1 MTDGALHVELASSC
15 DGAELVEFLATRGLA
30 GSVLSSNDHCELEI
44 RYAVDPDERL
54 RVDFEAALRSWL
66 AEHRPP
72 LVPTAS
78 RERGY
83 VLRPPG
89 D

>member
-1 MTDGALHVELASSC
+1 MTTPIHVELPGLC
-15 DGAELVEFLATRGLA
+15 DGEALVAFLAAHGLD
-30 GSVLSSNDHCELEI
+30 GSIVSTNDHCEIEVRDALD
-44 RYAVDPDERL
+44 ADERL
-54 RVDFEAALRSWL
+54 RREFEAALGSWL
-66 AEHRPP
+66 AEHEAP
-72 LVPTAS
+72 LVPASS

>member
-1 MTDGALHVELASSC
+1 MTTPIHLELPSLC
-15 DGAELVEFLATRGLA
+15 DGEALVAFLSTRGLT
-30 GSVLSSNDHCELEI
+30 GSIVSTNDHCEIEI
-44 RYAVDPDERL
+44 RDALDPDERL
-54 RVDFEAALRSWL
+54 RREFEAALGSWL
-66 AEHRPP
+66 AEHGAP
-72 LVPTAS
+72 LIPASS